1 MLASI
6 DRVDPH
12 APGQPALPTE
22 RKARRSLAF
31 LLVGAGLLLAIY
43 VGTQYL
49 NTYRA
54 QRSLVAEWTQQNR
67 VPARTEVGS
76 SSVVRISIPKIQLD
90 AFVVEGT
97 SHKALL
103 HGLGHLE
110 DTPEPGKRG
119 NAVLAAH
126 RDTFFHR
133 LPELNPGDNVY
144 VRRGGR
150 EYRYVV
156 TRKTVVE
163 PSDLSVTGNTEDS
176 RLTLITCYPTYYI
189 GPAPQRLVV
198 LATLVGKSP

>member
-1 MLASI
+1 MPASI
-6 DRVDPH
+6 DRVDYLG
-12 APGQPALPTE
+12 PGQPALPAE
-22 RKARRSLAF
+22 RKPRRSLAF
-31 LLVGAGLLLAIY
+31 LLLGAGLLLAIY

-49 NTYRA
+49 STYRA
-54 QRSLVAEWTQQNR
+54 QRSLVAEWMQQNNA
-67 VPARTEVGS
+67 PARTEVGS
-76 SSVVRISIPKIQLD
+76 SSVVRVSIPKIQLD

-97 SHKALL
+97 SGKALL

-110 DTPEPGKRG
+110 DTPEPGERG

-126 RDTFFHR
+126 RDTFFHH
-133 LPELNPGDNVY
+133 LPELNPGDDVY
-144 VRRGGR
+144 VRWGGR

-163 PSDLSVTGNTEDS
+163 PSDLSVTDNTADS

-198 LATLVGKSP
+198 LAKLVGQSP